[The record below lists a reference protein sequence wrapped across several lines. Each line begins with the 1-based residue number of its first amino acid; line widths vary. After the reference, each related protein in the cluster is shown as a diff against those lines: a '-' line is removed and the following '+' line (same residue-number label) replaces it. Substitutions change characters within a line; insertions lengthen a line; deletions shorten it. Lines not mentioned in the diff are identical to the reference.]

1 MASDCSEESAAGA
14 VEWVHEPVDSIDRE
28 REIQR
33 SSGIS

>member
-14 VEWVHEPVDSIDRE
+14 VEWVHEAVDSIDRE